1 MSATVIRSSKKENI
15 HFRVSAN
22 EKEIIEKAVVVSGQS
37 LTEFATRSLLS
48 AANEVLER
56 EYVTTLS
63 NLDRDRLLAMLDA
76 DETPNEAL
84 RQAAEIHN
92 QLITD

>member
-1 MSATVIRSSKKENI
+1 MATTVIRNSKSENI
-15 HFRVSAN
+15 HFRVSSN

-37 LTEFATRSLLS
+37 LTDFATSSLLNS
-48 AANEVLER
+48 AHKILER

-63 NLDRDRLLAMLDA
+63 NRDRDRLLALLDA
-76 DETPNEAL
+76 DEDPNEAL

-92 QLITD
+92 QLITE